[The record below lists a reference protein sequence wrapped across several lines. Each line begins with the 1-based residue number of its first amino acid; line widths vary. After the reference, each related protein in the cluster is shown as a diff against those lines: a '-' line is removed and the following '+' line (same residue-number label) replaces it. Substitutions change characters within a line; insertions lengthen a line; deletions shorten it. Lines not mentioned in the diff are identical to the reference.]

1 MDLLQT
7 TLCYLEKDGAYLMLH
22 RVKKKNDV
30 NHDKWVGV
38 GGKFEPGEDALACV
52 MREVREETGLT
63 MHAPEYRGIV
73 DFYCEPWPAERMHLY
88 TCTDFSGTMTE
99 CDEGCLEWV
108 DKAAVQALP
117 IWQGDKIFFR
127 LLAENAPFFH
137 LELTYAGDVLQRAV
151 LDGREL
157 PLYRLLPRAPPS
169 GRSRAPPLLRND
181 FGLCVGRGDLTP
193 PKARH
198 NMPFPVR
205 IRRGGIYAARIPPAN
220 ALFPP
225 QPKKH
230 AGGC

>member
-1 MDLLQT
+1 M
-7 TLCYLEKDGAYLMLH
+7 
-22 RVKKKNDV
+22 
-30 NHDKWVGV
+30 
-38 GGKFEPGEDALACV
+38 GGRRRQFEPGEDALACV

-108 DKAAVQALP
+108 DKAAVQSLP

-157 PLYRLLPRAPPS
+157 PL
-169 GRSRAPPLLRND
+169 
-181 FGLCVGRGDLTP
+181 
-193 PKARH
+193 
-198 NMPFPVR
+198 
-205 IRRGGIYAARIPPAN
+205 
-220 ALFPP
+220 
-225 QPKKH
+225 
-230 AGGC
+230 